1 MAKNGKSK
9 APSTTSAAPELTADE
24 LRHAYRV
31 AVRNRSMDERIVRL
45 LSQGRVKFA
54 IYGPGQ
60 EMHAT
65 ATALAW
71 HKATNGGQNFGFA
84 GHYRSGTLVS
94 MWSELTGRTDFVKDV
109 IRQQLS
115 KATDPFSGGRQM
127 VNHLID
133 IPRGILPIQSPLG
146 MNLGKAAGWAQA
158 QKLMGITDGFVAA
171 TIGDGTTA
179 EGDLHDAMNATSVW
193 SLPMLTMVTDNR
205 IAISTGPDQGR
216 GIKDLESYAKS
227 FGLAFFAADGRDFEA
242 CYQAAYAAA
251 RYCIEN
257 QKGAIWH
264 VHDLPRLNGHSSA
277 GNYRFDLEQDDPIL
291 TFGQLLVERGVL
303 EAGDIVTR
311 TEGSGAD
318 YFAHHDLGRIM
329 GEEDAIVGG
338 WMQEVEGEPDPDPNR
353 NAEFTRPPFPD
364 VADPADLL
372 DRPRTNVT
380 YAGALR
386 AAHKHI
392 LASRPSAVWGQDVGE
407 LGGVMQATAG
417 LKALFPDR
425 VIDAPINEPLIVG
438 TAVGAGLH
446 PDFVALPEIQ
456 FGDYSLNA
464 FHWLVHMG
472 NLYWSSLGQAKPSV
486 ILRMPTDPFGGGAM
500 YHSMSL
506 DGFYSAIPGLVILM
520 PSTSYDA
527 YGLMLSAADY
537 GGPVMIFEP
546 KYCYRRT
553 NGPAFPG
560 EPTDKAE
567 IKALKDT
574 IRRGGIPEID
584 PDVRVPLGKG
594 IVRRPGTELTL
605 VGWGRG
611 ALYGEEVGASLAAE
625 GIDIEVIDLRTI
637 VPPDMD
643 LVFESVQKTGRLLVC
658 ADDRTFHGFHREI
671 QAQVVEAFPGIRTRA
686 VGMKNVPAI
695 SQNEMIEEHT
705 VITPERIEA
714 AARALLADSTRS
726 SGTAGWNWMPSR
738 YITG

>member
-1 MAKNGKSK
+1 MSKKSK
-9 APSTTSAAPELTADE
+9 KAKAPELTPDE

-60 EMHAT
+60 EIHAT

-71 HKATNGGQNFGFA
+71 HKATGGQDFGFC

-94 MWSELTGRTDFVKDV
+94 MWSELTGRQDFVKDV
-109 IRQQLS
+109 LRQQLS

-133 IPRGILPIQSPLG
+133 MDRGILPIQSPLG

-158 QKLMGITDGFVAA
+158 LKLMGKDTSFVAA

-179 EGDLHDAMNATSVW
+179 EGDLHDTMNAISVW
-193 SLPMLTMVTDNR
+193 SLPMLVMVTDNEV
-205 IAISTGPDQGR
+205 AISTKPHEGR
-216 GIKDLESYAKS
+216 GIKNLEKYAKA
-227 FGLAFFAADGRDFEA
+227 FDLAFFEADGNDFEA
-242 CYQAAYAAA
+242 CYETAFQAAQ
-251 RYCIEN
+251 YCIEN
-257 QKGAIWH
+257 QKGALWH
-264 VHDLPRLNGHSSA
+264 VHHLSRLNGHSSA
-277 GNYRFDLEQDDPIL
+277 GNYRFALDQPDPIQR
-291 TFGQLLVERGVL
+291 FGDELVAAGVL
-303 EAGDIVTR
+303 AQEDIVTR
-311 TEGSGAD
+311 IQGEGAD

-329 GEEDAIVGG
+329 GEEDAIVGR
-338 WMQEVEGEPDPDPNR
+338 WMQEVEAEADPDPNGIY
-353 NAEFTRPPFPD
+353 EWTRPPFPE
-364 VADPADLL
+364 VTDPEDLAE
-372 DRPRTNVT
+372 RPRTNVT

-392 LASRPSAVWGQDVGE
+392 LESRPSGVWGQDVGH

-417 LKALFPDR
+417 IKDLFPKR

-446 PDFVALPEIQ
+446 PDFTALPEIQ

-464 FHWLVHMG
+464 YHWLVHMG

-506 DGFYSAIPGLVILM
+506 DGFFSAIPGLVICM

-537 GGPVMIFEP
+537 GGPVVMLEP

-553 NGPAFPG
+553 NGPAFPQ
-560 EPTDKAE
+560 EPDPSDKAAV
-567 IKALKDT
+567 KALKDH
-574 IRRGGIPEID
+574 IRRGGIPEIGEG
-584 PDVRVPLGKG
+584 VRVPLGKG
-594 IVRRPGTELTL
+594 IVRHVGGDLTL

-611 ALYGEEVGASLAAE
+611 ALYGIEIAEKLAGE
-625 GIDIEVIDLRTI
+625 GIGVEVVDLRTI

-643 LVFESVQKTGRLLVC
+643 LVFESVQKTGRLLVV
-658 ADDRTFHGFHREI
+658 ADDRPFAGFHREI
-671 QAQVVEAFPGIRTRA
+671 QAQVVEAFPGVPTKA

-705 VITPERIEA
+705 ALTPERVEE
-714 AARALLADSTRS
+714 AARALLAGAVKSTGAS
-726 SGTAGWNWMPSR
+726 GWNWMPSR

>member
-1 MAKNGKSK
+1 MSKKSK
-9 APSTTSAAPELTADE
+9 KAKAPELTPDE

-71 HKATNGGQNFGFA
+71 HKATGGKDFGFC

-94 MWSELTGRTDFVKDV
+94 MWSELTGREDFVKDV
-109 IRQQLS
+109 LRQQLS

-158 QKLMGITDGFVAA
+158 QKLMGMSNGFVAA
-171 TIGDGTTA
+171 TIGDGSTA
-179 EGDLHDAMNATSVW
+179 EGDLHDTMNAISVW
-193 SLPMLTMVTDNR
+193 SLPMLVMVTDNEV
-205 IAISTGPDQGR
+205 AISTKPSEGR
-216 GIKDLESYAKS
+216 GIKNLDKYAKAFDLEFFEAD
-227 FGLAFFAADGRDFEA
+227 GNDFFA
-242 CYQAAYAAA
+242 CYETAYRAA

-257 QKGAIWH
+257 QRGAMWH
-264 VHDLPRLNGHSSA
+264 VHGLSRLNGHSSA
-277 GNYRFDLEQDDPIL
+277 GNYRFNLEQTDPL
-291 TFGQLLVERGVL
+291 GVFGPELVKRGVL
-303 EAGDIVTR
+303 EQSDIVTR
-311 TEGSGAD
+311 VPGEGAD

-329 GEEDAIVGG
+329 GEEDAIVGR
-338 WMQEVEGEPDPDPNR
+338 WMQEVEAEADPDPNGIY
-353 NAEFTRPPFPD
+353 EWTRPAFPQVD
-364 VADPADLL
+364 DPADLSS
-372 DRPRTNVT
+372 RPRTNVT

-386 AAHKHI
+386 SAHKHI
-392 LASRPSAVWGQDVGE
+392 LESRPSGVWGQDVGH

-417 LKALFPDR
+417 LKDLFPDR

-438 TAVGAGLH
+438 TAVGAGMH
-446 PDFVALPEIQ
+446 PDFTALPEIQ

-464 FHWLVHMG
+464 YHWLVHMG

-486 ILRMPTDPFGGGAM
+486 ILRMPSDPFGGGAM

-506 DGFYSAIPGLVILM
+506 DGFFSAIPGLVICM

-537 GGPVMIFEP
+537 GGPVVMLEP

-553 NGPAFPG
+553 NGPAFPQ
-560 EPTDKAE
+560 EPDPSDKAAV
-567 IKALKDT
+567 KALKDH
-574 IRRGGIPEID
+574 IRRGGIPEIGEG
-584 PDVRVPLGKG
+584 VRVPLGKG
-594 IVRRPGTELTL
+594 IVRHEGGDLTV

-611 ALYGEEVGASLAAE
+611 ALYGLEVAEKLAGE
-625 GIDIEVIDLRTI
+625 GIGIDMIDLRTI

-643 LVFESVQKTGRLLVC
+643 LVFESVQKTGRLLVV
-658 ADDRTFHGFHREI
+658 ADDRPFAGFHREI
-671 QAQVVEAFPGIRTRA
+671 QAQVVEAFPGVPTKA
-686 VGMKNVPAI
+686 VGMKNVPAV

-705 VITPERIEA
+705 VLTPERLEE
-714 AARALLADSTRS
+714 AARALLAGAVKST
-726 SGTAGWNWMPSR
+726 GAAGWNWMPSR